1 MLKAALLTGGLVLL
15 TGCCSWSTA
24 KHSINLQVLLVI
36 TASIGYSLLTRFETY
51 SLPQHAPPPEQ
62 ILDFSRRKEYR
73 MGQKNMTVEL
83 PKGISPFGNSWAIE
97 GDSPLTK

>member
-1 MLKAALLTGGLVLL
+1 MVNSQAQHQFAGLVGNYRL
-15 TGCCSWSTA
+15 
-24 KHSINLQVLLVI
+24 H
-36 TASIGYSLLTRFETY
+36 GYSLLTRFETY

-62 ILDFSRRKEYR
+62 ILDFYRRKEYR

>member
-1 MLKAALLTGGLVLL
+1 
-15 TGCCSWSTA
+15 
-24 KHSINLQVLLVI
+24 
-36 TASIGYSLLTRFETY
+36 
-51 SLPQHAPPPEQ
+51 
-62 ILDFSRRKEYR
+62 